1 MPLRAKSILSLG
13 LVLLLA
19 GCAGDGESK
28 LQTSLAYGSSE
39 KQEPRE
45 AAPPVA
51 SSPPKALETGPEL
64 AARPGPKLRLPED
77 LRPRHETPGA
87 TPGGLAPHLA
97 RRQAFEAAL
106 PGRRQQHVQELWNR
120 LTSFDEDRRRS
131 EVLAVLLAVR
141 EEREIVTALDW
152 IMSRLYEGKGSSAY
166 LAAYALLH
174 ERAGLLE
181 GAVWGDLLARLR
193 IAEDAARCAYLPA
206 AKDKMLMIRQL
217 LAPLS
222 EPLNEVDP
230 EVQAALAA
238 HVLAENR
245 DLPRNREDSWLCR
258 GGPNY
263 TAEYF
268 RKHGGRPNLQAL
280 RIQTRRQTMVLLP
293 DDPEIETGGFR
304 DDAAWETSIA
314 GLRDAF
320 RRKYGIAE

>member
-1 MPLRAKSILSLG
+1 MRLRGKASLILG
-13 LVLLLA
+13 AVLLFA
-19 GCAGDGESK
+19 GCESGDESK
-28 LQTSLAYGSSE
+28 LQTWLAYGSSE
-39 KQEPRE
+39 KQESRE
-45 AAPPVA
+45 AAPPPA
-51 SSPPKALETGPEL
+51 APAPKVLETAPAL
-64 AARPGPKLRLPED
+64 AARPAPALRLPED
-77 LRPRHETPGA
+77 LRPRREAPE
-87 TPGGLAPHLA
+87 PGGLAPHLA
-97 RRQAFEAAL
+97 RREAFEAAL
-106 PGRRQQHVQELWNR
+106 PERRDQHDQDLWNL
-120 LTSFDEDRRRS
+120 LTSYDEDRRRS
-131 EVLAVLLAVR
+131 EVLAALLSVR
-141 EEREIVTALDW
+141 GEREIVTALDW

-174 ERAGLLE
+174 EQAGLLE
-181 GAVWGDLLARLR
+181 GAIWGDLLARLR

-206 AKDKMLMIRQL
+206 AKDKMMMIRQL

-245 DLPRNREDSWLCR
+245 DLPRNRDDSWLCR

-263 TAEYF
+263 TAQYF

-280 RIQTRRQTMVLLP
+280 RIETRRQTMVLLP

>member
-1 MPLRAKSILSLG
+1 MRLRRKATLVLG

-19 GCAGDGESK
+19 GCDAGVESE
-28 LQTSLAYGSSE
+28 LRTWLAYGSSE
-39 KQEPRE
+39 NEEPSA
-45 AAPPVA
+45 AAPQAEPA
-51 SSPPKALETGPEL
+51 APLRKELETLPEL
-64 AARPGPKLRLPED
+64 AARTAPAVPPPGTAPSLRESL
-77 LRPRHETPGA
+77 
-87 TPGGLAPHLA
+87 GLAPHLA
-97 RRQAFEAAL
+97 RREAFEAAL
-106 PGRRQQHVQELWNR
+106 PGRRKQHDQELWDR

-174 ERAGLLE
+174 ERVGLLE
-181 GAVWGDLLARLR
+181 GAVWGDLMARLR

-222 EPLNEVDP
+222 EPLNDVDP

-263 TAEYF
+263 TAQYF
-268 RKHGGRPNLQAL
+268 RKHGGRPDLQAL
-280 RIQTRRQTMVLLP
+280 RIETHRQTMVLLP

-320 RRKYGIAE
+320 RRKYGLAE